1 MDGTEDPPGPDIA
14 NNWLAACVA
23 SWSSFMTPEECVRRM
38 VETWNIDQMKEASKM
53 INACDEKLAEL
64 KEKKI
69 VMSESGI
76 SSDTA
81 VRLYDKVMVLKNKSV
96 PFYVPFGEMRNVPG
110 FSVAGAEAERGTAV
124 SARLSVVEQRTE
136 DIFNM
141 LKKIER
147 QPLGPAPAVTVTQP
161 PGGSFSS
168 IVTGGGGAGLRQRS
182 GSRSS
187 DLGEPRKRALAEMEN
202 NKKKTDNEGFQEQK
216 KKTRSR
222 PKATAGSRTLTGQQA
237 GMAEAAP
244 VDIYIGNTHPR
255 TTTEANLKATLID
268 IAKDMPDG
276 MQLTEDLV
284 IEDVQCLTKA
294 REGQEFKPWCLNWK
308 VTVPGRF
315 KDHMLRPEAILK
327 GWTTRRYF
335 PPKLRRQE
343 PPETP
348 QNPTKKIALSQMG
361 NDKSGVSGQQL
372 VPPVP
377 GAHFKQ

>member
-1 MDGTEDPPGPDIA
+1 
-14 NNWLAACVA
+14 
-23 SWSSFMTPEECVRRM
+23 MTPEECVRRM

-96 PFYVPFGEMRNVPG
+96 PFYVPFGDMKNVPG

-187 DLGEPRKRALAEMEN
+187 DLGEPRKRALAEMED
-202 NKKKTDNEGFQEQK
+202 KKKQTDNEGFQEQRNR
-216 KKTRSR
+216 RSR

-361 NDKSGVSGQQL
+361 NDKSGSSGQQL